1 MTGRIEKRFR
11 DLEESGRKGL
21 IPFITAGDP
30 GLHSTVPVMHAL
42 VAAGADLIE
51 LGVPYSDPVADG
63 PTIQHSSERAIARG
77 TGLTQVLEWVSE
89 FRRSDT
95 TTPVV
100 LMGYLN
106 PIEIFGYAK
115 FAQAA
120 LAAGVDGLLVVDL
133 PVEESATIALVRE
146 AGIHQIFL
154 VAPTTTEQR
163 LAAIREQAQGFVY
176 YVSFAGITG
185 ADRLD
190 TDAVGQRVA
199 QIKRGGDI
207 PVAVGF
213 GVRDA
218 VDAVRIAEQ
227 ADAVV
232 IGSALVAKLAQAA
245 DTEAAVAI
253 ASDFLRP
260 IRSALDK
267 RLG

>member
-1 MTGRIEKRFR
+1 MSGRIEQRFAE
-11 DLEESGRKGL
+11 LGKSGRKGL

-30 GLHSTVPVMHAL
+30 GTQSTVPIMHAL

-77 TGLTQVLEWVSE
+77 VGVAQVLEWVAD
-89 FRRSDT
+89 FRTRDA

-106 PIEIFGYAK
+106 PVEIFGYAK
-115 FAQAA
+115 FASAA
-120 LAAGVDGLLVVDL
+120 RAAGVDGVLFVDL
-133 PVEESATIALVRE
+133 PVEESMTIKSVRE

-154 VAPTTTEQR
+154 VAPTTTEHR
-163 LAAIREQAQGFVY
+163 LAAIREQARGFVY
-176 YVSFAGITG
+176 YVSYAGITG
-185 ADRLD
+185 ANRLD
-190 TDAVGQRVA
+190 AAAVGDRVG
-199 QIKRGGDI
+199 QIKQGGEL

-218 VDAVRIAEQ
+218 RDAVRIAES

-232 IGSALVAKLAQAA
+232 IGSALVAKLAEAV
-245 DTEAAVAI
+245 DTDAAVAI
-253 ASDFLRP
+253 ASEFLRP
-260 IRSALDK
+260 IRSALDH
-267 RLG
+267 G

>member
-1 MTGRIEKRFR
+1 MSGRIEQRFAE
-11 DLEESGRKGL
+11 LGKSGRKGL

-30 GLHSTVPVMHAL
+30 GIQSTVPIMHAL

-77 TGLTQVLEWVSE
+77 VGVALILEWVAE
-89 FRRSDT
+89 FRRRDA

-106 PIEIFGYAK
+106 PIEFFGYAE
-115 FAQAA
+115 FARAA
-120 LAAGVDGLLVVDL
+120 QAAGVDGVLIVDL
-133 PVEESATIALVRE
+133 PVEESATIASLRE
-146 AGIHQIFL
+146 VGIHQIFL
-154 VAPTTTEQR
+154 VAPTTTERR
-163 LAAIREQAQGFVY
+163 LAAIRERAQGFVY

-190 TDAVGQRVA
+190 IAAVGQRVGE
-199 QIKRGGDI
+199 IKQGGDI

-213 GVRDA
+213 GVRNA
-218 VDAVRIAEQ
+218 EDAVRIAES

-232 IGSALVAKLAQAA
+232 IGSALVAKLAEAV
-245 DTEAAVAI
+245 DTDAAVSI
-253 ASDFLRP
+253 AADFLRP
-260 IRSALDK
+260 IRSALD
-267 RLG
+267 RN